1 VIYSALHLC
10 NGGNLVLFTGQN
22 NFVLQHPIR
31 NLSSYL
37 KQCTAHSGK
46 NREALCAMAYTV
58 AAFFYSFS
66 SQWFGFRKT

>member
-1 VIYSALHLC
+1 MVEIWVFST
-10 NGGNLVLFTGQN
+10 VQN

-37 KQCTAHSGK
+37 KAYTAHSGK
-46 NREALCAMAYTV
+46 TREALCAMAYTV